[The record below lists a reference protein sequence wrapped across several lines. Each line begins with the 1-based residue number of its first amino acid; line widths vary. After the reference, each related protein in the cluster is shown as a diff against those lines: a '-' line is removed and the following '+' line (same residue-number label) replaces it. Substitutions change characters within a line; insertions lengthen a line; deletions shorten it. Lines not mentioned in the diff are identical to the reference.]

1 MKKKVALVA
10 GGDSGEYEV
19 SISSAKAVKEQL
31 VQSDYEVY
39 LIVMQGTDW
48 HYEDDDGFRTPVN
61 RHDFSIRLHEEPIT
75 FDVVFILIHGAPGED
90 GRLQGYFDLLGIPY
104 TGSDLFTSSLT
115 FKKSFNKYVA
125 TAMALPMARWVF
137 MNRQQLLPVE
147 KILQKTG
154 MPCFVKP
161 NKGGSSVGI
170 TKVKTREDPIPAI
183 DRAFQEDDEVLVE
196 EAIEGIEINCGVF
209 RMGGNITALPLTEI
223 VPKNEFFDYE
233 AKYLGASDEITP
245 ARISDSLT
253 QTCQDL
259 SVELY
264 DRFQCRGLV
273 RFDYILKD
281 DVFYFLEV
289 NTIPG
294 LSAASIVPQQI
305 RAAGMKESDVYAG
318 LIEEALQT
326 R

>member
-170 TKVKTREDPIPAI
+170 TKVKTREDLIPAI

-245 ARISDSLT
+245 ARISESLT
-253 QTCQDL
+253 QTCRDL

>member
-1 MKKKVALVA
+1 
-10 GGDSGEYEV
+10 
-19 SISSAKAVKEQL
+19 
-31 VQSDYEVY
+31 
-39 LIVMQGTDW
+39 
-48 HYEDDDGFRTPVN
+48 
-61 RHDFSIRLHEEPIT
+61 
-75 FDVVFILIHGAPGED
+75 
-90 GRLQGYFDLLGIPY
+90 
-104 TGSDLFTSSLT
+104 
-115 FKKSFNKYVA
+115 
-125 TAMALPMARWVF
+125 
-137 MNRQQLLPVE
+137 MNRQQLLPVDT
-147 KILQKTG
+147 ILQKTG

-170 TKVKTREDPIPAI
+170 TKVKTREDLIPAI

-196 EAIEGIEINCGVF
+196 EAIEGVEINCGVF
-209 RMGGNITALPLTEI
+209 HMGGNTTALPLTEI

-245 ARISDSLT
+245 ARISESLT
-253 QTCQDL
+253 QTCRDL

>member
-1 MKKKVALVA
+1 M
-10 GGDSGEYEV
+10 
-19 SISSAKAVKEQL
+19 
-31 VQSDYEVY
+31 
-39 LIVMQGTDW
+39 
-48 HYEDDDGFRTPVN
+48 
-61 RHDFSIRLHEEPIT
+61 
-75 FDVVFILIHGAPGED
+75 VFILIHGAPGED

-170 TKVKTREDPIPAI
+170 TKVKTREDLIPAI

-209 RMGGNITALPLTEI
+209 RMGGNITL
-223 VPKNEFFDYE
+223 
-233 AKYLGASDEITP
+233 
-245 ARISDSLT
+245 
-253 QTCQDL
+253 CH
-259 SVELY
+259 
-264 DRFQCRGLV
+264 
-273 RFDYILKD
+273 
-281 DVFYFLEV
+281 
-289 NTIPG
+289 
-294 LSAASIVPQQI
+294 
-305 RAAGMKESDVYAG
+305 
-318 LIEEALQT
+318 
-326 R
+326 

>member
-170 TKVKTREDPIPAI
+170 TKVKTREDLIPAI